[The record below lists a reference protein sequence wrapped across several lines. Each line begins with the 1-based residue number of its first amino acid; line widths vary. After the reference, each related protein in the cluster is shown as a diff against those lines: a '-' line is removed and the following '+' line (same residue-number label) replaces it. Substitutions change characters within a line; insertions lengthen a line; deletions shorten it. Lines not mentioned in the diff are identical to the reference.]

1 MTCLLGRPV
10 LQQRVNLSKQ
20 LETVSEDL
28 VYLPRFVTQLSGLI
42 DEDLAAFEISDPLQ
56 FIHHYSNRFVAR
68 CLASQIANNEDGFAA
83 PVDEGSFEM
92 NFPAQQL
99 DNCLNGTPIWNDPL
113 IPLLIR

>member
-1 MTCLLGRPV
+1 MTCLHGKLV
-10 LQQRVNLSKQ
+10 TKQRANLSTQ
-20 LETVSEDL
+20 LDTIQEDL
-28 VYLPRFVTQLSGLI
+28 VRLPRFVIQVSGLT

-56 FIHHYSNRFVAR
+56 SIHHYSNRFGAR
-68 CLASQIANNEDGFAA
+68 CLASQIATNEDVFAA
-83 PVDEGSFEM
+83 PVDEGSFEI